1 MESFLSASRAA
12 VLNLSA
18 YKRIRIVRGNETCD
32 LDSAVSTLIQ
42 AFSEY
47 LDGIESKETDLATIP
62 LMNIPKREYRVKT
75 EVVFFFDLHN
85 IPSDLLIFRDQIDL
99 KALKENTKIKLETV
113 LVDHHNLSD
122 EDMYL
127 MDSVV
132 KIIDHRPRDERWSWP
147 GGEIHLES
155 VGSCATLVARNL
167 FDKHPHMIDS
177 QISSLLRGPILIDTC
192 NFAKEANRATI
203 VDVEVTNALE
213 KAGSLSLDR
222 DKVFNEIVEAKSDI
236 SRLTTDDLLIR
247 DLKVTSGIPIVG
259 LPMLVKD
266 FLNLQDSRLE
276 GLGNFAKCRNTTLV
290 ILIGLKLDSQSVS
303 RDIAIFSLGTDR
315 LREKI
320 TNALTASTQPCL
332 ELNFIRKIH
341 QEDGDFILLLY
352 EQKNLCVT
360 RKQILP
366 IVRHVVSLEC
376 ANNK

>member
-1 MESFLSASRAA
+1 MSHRHML
-12 VLNLSA
+12 
-18 YKRIRIVRGNETCD
+18 KD
-32 LDSAVSTLIQ
+32 TLLRNCWGQ
-42 AFSEY
+42 E
-47 LDGIESKETDLATIP
+47 
-62 LMNIPKREYRVKT
+62 
-75 EVVFFFDLHN
+75 
-85 IPSDLLIFRDQIDL
+85 DQIDL